1 MKVQP
6 MHSVKQPTTRP
17 SLMCETDTHLRRT
30 PKKDVMGNM
39 NILLDIHYGY
49 QLSQNTAIQ
58 RWQSLHCVIHFCSLF
73 SNTKP
78 PHSTFSPILNPAI
91 VKAINLLHPLPGIT
105 KHSPQHPQLKSLPVD
120 SNMLYDSDPDAAQT

>member
-39 NILLDIHYGY
+39 NTLLDIHYGY

-58 RWQSLHCVIHFCSLF
+58 LWQSVHCVIHFCSLF

-91 VKAINLLHPLPGIT
+91 VKAINLLHPPPWNNKTQPPTYPIKIT
-105 KHSPQHPQLKSLPVD
+105 PSRFQHVVRF
-120 SNMLYDSDPDAAQT
+120 